1 MEEGVKMVRDL
12 QVEQRK
18 KEEEEEENEAF
29 LLGDLKLDLKESNDN
44 EY

>member
-12 QVEQRK
+12 QVQQR